1 VPVFLLE
8 SYLPRAANALET
20 AQESARGATELA
32 ARDGV
37 AVRYLRTTLVPA
49 DETCM
54 HLFEAASIEAVEQA
68 AARAGL
74 AWDRIV
80 EALSPAE

>member
-8 SYLPRAANALET
+8 SYLPRSANALEK
-20 AQESARGATELA
+20 AQESARGAAE
-32 ARDGV
+32 DGV

-54 HLFEAASIEAVEQA
+54 HLFEAASIEALEQA

-80 EALSPAE
+80 EALSPTE

>member
-8 SYLPRAANALET
+8 SYLPRSAHALEK

-37 AVRYLRTTLVPA
+37 AVRYLRTTLVPG

-54 HLFEAASIEAVEQA
+54 HLFEADSIEVIEAA

-74 AWDRIV
+74 ACDRIV
-80 EALSPAE
+80 EALSPTE